1 MPHRSVLKLLHSHT
15 VPCINRELGPLS
27 PQIICSSKCFA
38 ILYAV
43 TTSLLK
49 GKAIMEVADDS
60 IHFKPAQISAGGIAQ
75 WQSIRLQIERSPV
88 QLRLPPAFF
97 ESRVH
102 SNELLRLQNVL
113 ILTMKTRICVVYKE
127 DHATIAWTGL
137 LRECCHVGTENT
149 PRGYSMLHTT

>member
-1 MPHRSVLKLLHSHT
+1 MDGAMHGIP
-15 VPCINRELGPLS
+15 
-27 PQIICSSKCFA
+27 
-38 ILYAV
+38 
-43 TTSLLK
+43 
-49 GKAIMEVADDS
+49 
-60 IHFKPAQISAGGIAQ
+60 FKPAQTCAWGIAQ
-75 WQSIRLQIERSPV
+75 WRSLRLQIDRSPV

>member
-1 MPHRSVLKLLHSHT
+1 
-15 VPCINRELGPLS
+15 
-27 PQIICSSKCFA
+27 
-38 ILYAV
+38 
-43 TTSLLK
+43 
-49 GKAIMEVADDS
+49 MEVADDS

>member
-1 MPHRSVLKLLHSHT
+1 
-15 VPCINRELGPLS
+15 
-27 PQIICSSKCFA
+27 
-38 ILYAV
+38 
-43 TTSLLK
+43 
-49 GKAIMEVADDS
+49 MEVADDS

-113 ILTMKTRICVVYKE
+113 ILTIKTRICVVYKE
-127 DHATIAWTGL
+127 DTPQLPGL
-137 LRECCHVGTENT
+137 
-149 PRGYSMLHTT
+149 GYSVNVATLAQKLLLVAIACYIPFDCTTR